1 MLIDEMELCKGEIQ
15 AHGTDISDGALAL
28 VRSAIFIR
36 DCNFIKNNVEL
47 IVYNQEQYSYID
59 KIIDEVMTTF
69 TDYYYATGEENYLE
83 HPYYQV
89 TLHEGEELK
98 DYHKNYF
105 DNNPLFKVEYKKL
118 SNTTTKIIFTLKD
131 KDKCLQALDEYC
143 LKYGYDELWND
154 EANVLTCEAQNK
166 QLYNLLTEKEYNLNN
181 FVITDIKY
189 IKALC
194 YNEYKNK
201 LCIANATIDIDE
213 NNKPV
218 FRCTIADEG
227 FVEGYGKDDNV
238 EDVKAKAKVK
248 ADKPK
253 KARKHFSPSVQDLYN
268 YIKTYAQAR
277 DYQIYTYELIGE
289 RPEKLYEN
297 MGTLTTMVNRLNE
310 QYREI
315 SHDDTVTLMKYD
327 KTLECYM
334 ITDIWNN

>member
-1 MLIDEMELCKGEIQ
+1 MGMEMELKQGEIQ
-15 AHGTDISDGALAL
+15 AHCTDISDGALAL
-28 VRSAIFIR
+28 VRSVLSIRSISILKGGFEFIT
-36 DCNFIKNNVEL
+36 DTP
-47 IVYNQEQYSYID
+47 EQYNSLNN
-59 KIIDEVMTTF
+59 IIDEVMTTF
-69 TDYYYATGEENYLE
+69 TDYYYAASEENYLE

-89 TLHEGEELK
+89 TLYEGEELK

-105 DNNPLFKVEYKKL
+105 DNNPLFKVEYERL
-118 SNTTTKIIFTLKD
+118 SDTTNRIAFSVKD
-131 KDKCLQALDEYC
+131 KDKCLQALDDYC
-143 LKYGYDELWND
+143 SKYGYDELWND
-154 EANVLTCEAQNK
+154 EANMLTCEAQDK
-166 QLYNLLTEKEYNLNN
+166 QLYNLLTEKDYNLNN

-194 YNEYKNK
+194 YNEYKEK
-201 LCIANATIDIDE
+201 LSIANATIGIDE

-238 EDVKAKAKVK
+238 EDVKAEAKAK

-253 KARKHFSPSVQDLYN
+253 KVRKHFSPSVQDLYN

-277 DYQIYTYELIGE
+277 DYQIYPYELIGE
-289 RPEKLYEN
+289 KPEKLYEN
-297 MGTLTTMVNRLNE
+297 MGMLTTMVNRLNE

-315 SHDDTVTLMKYD
+315 IQDETAFIMKYD

-334 ITDIWNN
+334 IKDIWNN

>member
-154 EANVLTCEAQNK
+154 EANMLTCEVQDK
-166 QLYNLLTEKEYNLNN
+166 QLYNLLTEKDYNLNN

-189 IKALC
+189 VKALC
-194 YNEYKNK
+194 YNEYKEK
-201 LCIANATIDIDE
+201 LSIANATIDIGED
-213 NNKPV
+213 NKPI
-218 FRCTIADEG
+218 FKCTIADEG
-227 FVEGYGKDDNV
+227 FVEGYGKDDTV
-238 EDVKAKAKVK
+238 EDVKTKTAK

-268 YIKTYAQAR
+268 YVKTYAQAR

>member
-154 EANVLTCEAQNK
+154 EANMLTCEVQDK
-166 QLYNLLTEKEYNLNN
+166 QLYNLLTEKDYNLNN

-189 IKALC
+189 VKALC
-194 YNEYKNK
+194 YNEYKEK
-201 LCIANATIDIDE
+201 LSIANATIDIGED
-213 NNKPV
+213 NKPI
-218 FRCTIADEG
+218 FKCTIADEG
-227 FVEGYGKDDNV
+227 FVEGYGKDDTV
-238 EDVKAKAKVK
+238 EDVKTKTAK

-268 YIKTYAQAR
+268 YVKTYAQAR

-310 QYREI
+310 QYREL

>member
-15 AHGTDISDGALAL
+15 AHGTDISDSALAL
-28 VRSAIFIR
+28 VRSVLSIRSISFLSDRFEFIT
-36 DCNFIKNNVEL
+36 D
-47 IVYNQEQYSYID
+47 NQEQYNSLE

-69 TDYYYATGEENYLE
+69 TDYYYAAGEENYLE

-118 SNTTTKIIFTLKD
+118 SDTTTKIIFTLKD
-131 KDKCLQALDEYC
+131 KDKCIQALDEYC
-143 LKYGYDELWND
+143 LKYDELWND
-154 EANVLTCEAQNK
+154 EANMLTCEVQDK
-166 QLYNLLTEKEYNLNN
+166 QLYNLLTEKDYNLNN

-189 IKALC
+189 VKALC
-194 YNEYKNK
+194 YNEYKEK
-201 LCIANATIDIDE
+201 LSIANATIDIGED
-213 NNKPV
+213 NKPI
-218 FRCTIADEG
+218 FKCTIADEG
-227 FVEGYGKDDNV
+227 FVEGYGKDDTV
-238 EDVKAKAKVK
+238 EDVKTKTAKAN
-248 ADKPK
+248 KPK

-268 YIKTYAQAR
+268 YVKTYAQAR